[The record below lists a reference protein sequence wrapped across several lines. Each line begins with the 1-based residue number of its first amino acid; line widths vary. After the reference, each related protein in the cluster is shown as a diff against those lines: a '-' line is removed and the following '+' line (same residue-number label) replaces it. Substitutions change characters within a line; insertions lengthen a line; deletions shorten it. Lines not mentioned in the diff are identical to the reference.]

1 MDEETVEGR
10 RWGASARAGGMDI
23 PAMAALLESSLCSL
37 PAPSAEWRWKTGTKQ
52 GWLTGR
58 VIPGP
63 WIQRNSSS
71 DLGNFA

>member
-1 MDEETVEGR
+1 MKRQWRVEGE
-10 RWGASARAGGMDI
+10 A
-23 PAMAALLESSLCSL
+23 PAPEREGRTYQQWQHFWNHLSG
-37 PAPSAEWRWKTGTKQ
+37 PSAEWRWKTGTKQ
-52 GWLTGR
+52 ESLTGC